1 MTRAILGKSA
11 TLPPSACTRL
21 ATITASTGVR
31 FTRRAVAVK
40 LIRAASVLNCCTMA
54 RSTSAA
60 VILGWACEHPPVVL
74 RRDAGLCA
82 ERAYDLVD
90 SQPFGDRDSQLDP
103 RARAEQ
109 QVEGERRLHMPVQ
122 PVRAWLK
129 RSLLR
134 ALLRSLDKG
143 PRACDNAELEQRL
156 RHVGRGFILFDRN
169 DHSPVAG
176 SGVVGWHHVRAE
188 EVVSDN
194 RAAGEKDRDNQQR
207 DQRRTAPPDAA
218 PEPAIPAWLGGAL
231 LQREERAVITFGP
244 AR

>member
-60 VILGWACEHPPVVL
+60 VILGW
-74 RRDAGLCA
+74 
-82 ERAYDLVD
+82 
-90 SQPFGDRDSQLDP
+90 
-103 RARAEQ
+103 AEQ

-231 LQREERAVITFGP
+231 LQREARAVITFGP